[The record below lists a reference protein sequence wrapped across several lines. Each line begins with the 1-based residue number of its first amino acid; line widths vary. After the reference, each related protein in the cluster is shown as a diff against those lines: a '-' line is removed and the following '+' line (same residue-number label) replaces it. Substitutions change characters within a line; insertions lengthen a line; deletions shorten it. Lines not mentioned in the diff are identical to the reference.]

1 MKFKYLIF
9 AAASLLA
16 LSSCDDYLDRLPDD
30 RAELNT
36 PEKITQLLVSAYP
49 TCNISLIGETS
60 SDNMGNNGPSYS
72 FDIMLD
78 ELYRFKDVDMTDND
92 SPYYIWNN
100 YYRAVATANQALD
113 AIAKYG
119 NQSELKAQ
127 AAEAKLCRAYGM
139 FMLANVFCMAWNPD
153 KADEYLGLPYPHEP
167 GVSTANRGTLRQLYE
182 NINKDIEEALPDVDD
197 ALYTQPKYHWNMR
210 AAYAFGARFNL
221 YYMNYDKAIEY
232 ADKALGTNPETL
244 LRNYAAYEKLGA
256 SDFNNLYNRSSEPAN
271 FLLIP
276 SYSTAARYVFSQR
289 YGHNAAM
296 CSYETYW
303 ADAPWGSGSDVNT
316 LYWANKLYGNSSGVV
331 VPKMYEFF
339 EYTDKVAGIGYTH
352 VMDQAFTA
360 DETLLVRAE
369 AYALKNN
376 IDAAL
381 ADMNTWV
388 VSHCKEKAG
397 NDGQLVRPV
406 LTTAVVDTFIT
417 HLEYAPAIPDG
428 NRDRSIRKELHPQGF
443 SIGNAG
449 ANGVNTQEN
458 IIQFILHMRR
468 LETRQQ
474 GYRFYD
480 VKRYGISYVHFLSG
494 EDPVVF
500 QPGDLRGAIQIPSDV
515 VNAGL
520 QKNPR

>member
-1 MKFKYLIF
+1 MKYKYLF
-9 AAASLLA
+9 LSAAALLA
-16 LSSCDDYLDRLPDD
+16 FSSCDDYLDKLPDD

-36 PEKITQLLVSAYP
+36 AEKITQTLVSAYP
-49 TCNISLIGETS
+49 TCNISVIGETS
-60 SDNMGNNGPSYS
+60 SDNMGNNGPSYA

-78 ELYRFKDVDMTDND
+78 QLYRFKDVDVTGND
-92 SPYYIWNN
+92 SPYYIWNQ

-113 AIAKYG
+113 AIANYSNPG
-119 NQSELKAQ
+119 ELKAQ

-153 KADEYLGLPYPHEP
+153 KADEYLGLPYPHQP
-167 GVSTANRGTLRQLYE
+167 GVSSSDRGTLRQLYE
-182 NINKDIEEALPDVDD
+182 NINKDIEEALPDVND
-197 ALYTQPKYHWNMR
+197 AIYKQPKFHWNMR
-210 AAYAFGARFNL
+210 AAYAFAARFNL

-232 ADKALGTNPETL
+232 ASHALGANPETV
-244 LRNYAAYEKLGA
+244 LRKYSEYESLGA
-256 SDFNNLYNRSSEPAN
+256 VDINNRYNRATEAAN
-271 FLLIP
+271 FLLLP
-276 SYSTAARYVFSQR
+276 TYSAASRFVFGQR
-289 YGHNAAM
+289 YGHNSAI

-303 ADAPWGSGSDVNT
+303 PDAPWGSGSDATT
-316 LYWANKLYGNSSGVV
+316 LYWANKMYGNSAGVTF
-331 VPKMYEFF
+331 PKMYEFF
-339 EYTDKVAGIGYTH
+339 EYTDKVNGIGYIH
-352 VMDQAFTA
+352 VIDQAFTG

-381 ADMNTWV
+381 ADMNTWI
-388 VSHCKEKAG
+388 VSHCKEKG
-397 NDGQLVRPV
+397 GTDGTVLRPV

-417 HLEYAPAIPDG
+417 RLEYAPAVPDG
-428 NRDRSIRKELHPQGF
+428 NRDRSIRKQFHPQGV
-443 SIGNAG
+443 SIGNAD

-458 IIQFILHMRR
+458 ILQFILHMRR
-468 LETRQQ
+468 LEVRQQ

-480 VKRYGISYVHFLSG
+480 LKRYGISYAHFLSG